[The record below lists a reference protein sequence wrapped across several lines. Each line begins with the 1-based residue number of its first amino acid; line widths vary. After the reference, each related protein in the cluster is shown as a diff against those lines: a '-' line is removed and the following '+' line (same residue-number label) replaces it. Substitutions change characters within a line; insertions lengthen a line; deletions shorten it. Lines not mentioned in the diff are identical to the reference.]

1 MLIIEPRRER
11 IFSINYIKLP
21 SFLAFISHRSK
32 REHGNNT
39 QIGETCTMDWDEVE
53 VWIEEVHIF
62 LLIEEVHIFLLNV
75 LAVDN
80 PVKNE

>member
-1 MLIIEPRRER
+1 MLIIEPPRDW
-11 IFSINYIKLP
+11 IFSKNYIKLP

-39 QIGETCTMDWDEVE
+39 QVGETCTMDWDEEE
-53 VWIEEVHIF
+53 VWIDEVY
-62 LLIEEVHIFLLNV
+62 IFLLNV

-80 PVKNE
+80 PVKNEYKAHLFS